1 MSAHTAS
8 IMRRPSMR
16 KITIAGAIGAVKGVC
31 TVSDA
36 KLAVEL
42 GADAVILS
50 NHGGRQLDRAVAP
63 IAMVADVRAALGP
76 EVEILVDSGIRS
88 ASTSPLRWPVE
99 PNGCLIGRADLYG
112 LMAGGPRGVAYVL
125 DILAGEFRRIMQ
137 LLGARTIGELTPDL
151 LSRAG

>member
-50 NHGGRQLDRAVAP
+50 NHGGRQLDRAVAK

-88 ASTSPLRWPVE
+88 GVDIAAAVASGAQWLR
-99 PNGCLIGRADLYG
+99 LIGRADLYG

-137 LLGARTIGELTPDL
+137 LLGARTSG
-151 LSRAG
+151 

>member
-8 IMRRPSMR
+8 TMRRPSMR
-16 KITIAGAIGAVKGVC
+16 KLTIAGAIGAVKGVC

-63 IAMVADVRAALGP
+63 IAMVADVRAALEP

-88 ASTSPLRWPVE
+88 GVDITAAVASGAQWLPDWPCRSV
-99 PNGCLIGRADLYG
+99 LYG
-112 LMAGGPRGVAYVL
+112 LMAGETQGRCVRARHSGGGIPPNHAVA
-125 DILAGEFRRIMQ
+125 RR
-137 LLGARTIGELTPDL
+137 PHHW
-151 LSRAG
+151 

>member
-8 IMRRPSMR
+8 TMRRPSMR

-88 ASTSPLRWPVE
+88 GVDIAAAVASGAQWLPDWPCRSV
-99 PNGCLIGRADLYG
+99 RADG
-112 LMAGGPRGVAYVL
+112 RRTQGRCVRARHSGGGIPPNHAVARL
-125 DILAGEFRRIMQ
+125 
-137 LLGARTIGELTPDL
+137 PHHW
-151 LSRAG
+151 

>member
-1 MSAHTAS
+1 
-8 IMRRPSMR
+8 MR
-16 KITIAGAIGAVKGVC
+16 KITIAGAIGALKGVC

-50 NHGGRQLDRAVAP
+50 NHGGRQLDRAVAK

-88 ASTSPLRWPVE
+88 GVDIAAAVASGAQWLR
-99 PNGCLIGRADLYG
+99 LIGRADLYG

-125 DILAGEFRRIMQ
+125 DILAGNSAESCSCSAPAPVVDSLRTYCPELADVSPR
-137 LLGARTIGELTPDL
+137 AR
-151 LSRAG
+151 

>member
-8 IMRRPSMR
+8 TMRRPSMR

-88 ASTSPLRWPVE
+88 GVDIAAAVASGAQWLPDWPCRSV
-99 PNGCLIGRADLYG
+99 RADSRRTQG
-112 LMAGGPRGVAYVL
+112 RCVRVRHSGGGIPPNHAVA
-125 DILAGEFRRIMQ
+125 RR
-137 LLGARTIGELTPDL
+137 PHHW
-151 LSRAG
+151 

>member
-8 IMRRPSMR
+8 TMRRPSMR
-16 KITIAGAIGAVKGVC
+16 KITIAGAIGAVKGAC

-63 IAMVADVRAALGP
+63 IAMVADVRAARGP
-76 EVEILVDSGIRS
+76 RWRS
-88 ASTSPLRWPVE
+88 WSTVGFAPASTSPLRWPVE
-99 PNGCLIGRADLYG
+99 PNGCPIGRADLCR

-137 LLGARTIGELTPDL
+137 LLGARTSG
-151 LSRAG
+151 